1 MKENSV
7 DAQKAGKKRAGEGNL
22 FKYNLSKM
30 NPGSLFPPRG
40 LANTTGFVILLQ
52 SAIKLL
58 FEHLDIKD
66 ILQLDSQVHI

>member
-1 MKENSV
+1 MLE
-7 DAQKAGKKRAGEGNL
+7 KRERGRGTCSST
-22 FKYNLSKM
+22 NLSKM

-66 ILQLDSQVHI
+66 TLQLDSQVHI

>member
-1 MKENSV
+1 M
-7 DAQKAGKKRAGEGNL
+7 

-66 ILQLDSQVHI
+66 TLQLDSQVHI